1 MKKNLPTDIVQIL
14 KDVIENTRD
23 NIDSMK
29 RLGTDYFV
37 YDRYEFLKDFNPN
50 THEDY
55 QYDRDIQT
63 ITIQLIQM
71 YLLKEIYI
79 DSALKNQEKLDK
91 KNAHK
96 KVQKKPTNIKK
107 ISYKDFKILQ
117 N

>member
-1 MKKNLPTDIVQIL
+1 MKKNLPTEIVHIL

-50 THEDY
+50 MDEDY
-55 QYDRDIQT
+55 PYDRDIQT

-71 YLLKEIYI
+71 YLLKEIYMEVI
-79 DSALKNQEKLDK
+79 NQKESKNHKIIKEK
-91 KNAHK
+91 
-96 KVQKKPTNIKK
+96 Q
-107 ISYKDFKILQ
+107 
-117 N
+117 